1 MLTNR
6 NFSDLFHRTG
16 NKHPKKVRL
25 SADFCLFSR
34 FGIGPSIWLA
44 QYKASNNEFHKSLT
58 IIRRDLSPKNEETL
72 FMNIYTY
79 TYQGQLTDHI
89 IGGIRK
95 GGGWGVG
102 RCPDSTVSC
111 TKSVKYTH
119 ITQVVNRRRVGQED
133 YRNIWLYIYST
144 CKSMPYSLTTYV
156 HVFNF
161 FFFI

>member
-1 MLTNR
+1 MKYSVDKEKNTR
-6 NFSDLFHRTG
+6 CWQIATSQTFSTELEKK
-16 NKHPKKVRL
+16 NPKKVRL

-44 QYKASNNEFHKSLT
+44 QYKASYNEFHKSLI

-95 GGGWGVG
+95 GGGGGGVG
-102 RCPDSTVSC
+102 VLTHVSTVSC
-111 TKSVKYTH
+111 TKSVY
-119 ITQVVNRRRVGQED
+119 
-133 YRNIWLYIYST
+133 
-144 CKSMPYSLTTYV
+144 M
-156 HVFNF
+156 
-161 FFFI
+161 

>member
-1 MLTNR
+1 MKYSVDKEKILGADKSQLLRPFPQNWKKKPR
-6 NFSDLFHRTG
+6 
-16 NKHPKKVRL
+16 KVRL

-34 FGIGPSIWLA
+34 FGIGPNIWLA

-95 GGGWGVG
+95 RERGVG
-102 RCPDSTVSC
+102 VGGVLTHVSTVSC
-111 TKSVKYTH
+111 TKSVQYT
-119 ITQVVNRRRVGQED
+119 TN
-133 YRNIWLYIYST
+133 
-144 CKSMPYSLTTYV
+144 
-156 HVFNF
+156 
-161 FFFI
+161 

>member
-34 FGIGPSIWLA
+34 FGIGPSVWLA

-89 IGGIRK
+89 ISGIRK
-95 GGGWGVG
+95 GGGWW
-102 RCPDSTVSC
+102 CPDSC
-111 TKSVKYTH
+111 
-119 ITQVVNRRRVGQED
+119 
-133 YRNIWLYIYST
+133 IYSFMYQ
-144 CKSMPYSLTTYV
+144 KRV
-156 HVFNF
+156 HVIHNKLTLTGNHVPLERTH
-161 FFFI
+161 